1 MKSPDNFTRSKS
13 PLLMDRMKDV
23 RIKDVDAMSKSSTI
37 FNFEPLALQADRGAQ
52 DPGRSKSES

>member
-23 RIKDVDAMSKSSTI
+23 RIKDVNEMSKSSTV
-37 FNFEPLALQADRGAQ
+37 FNFQPLALKTDRAAH
-52 DPGRSKSES
+52 DPGRSKSDS